1 MKKTFAVVATVFLLV
16 TLVIGIFFV
25 EFTHSPE
32 YALKETLSDFKAEGY
47 SGLREHLTS
56 DVAEKLDGIIA
67 LSENRIIGNIFSAVA
82 DSDYTKQLLSESSKI
97 NWELGDVLRNNK
109 KASVTVCFSYEN
121 LFSGSVDIDM
131 AMENGEWRISG
142 IDLPKFN

>member
-1 MKKTFAVVATVFLLV
+1 MKKTIAVVTVIFLLV
-16 TLVIGIFFV
+16 ALVVGIFFIK
-25 EFTHSPE
+25 FTHSPE
-32 YALKETLSDFKAEGY
+32 YALKETLSDFKTDGY

-56 DVAEKLDGIIA
+56 DVAEKLDNIIS
-67 LSENRIIGNIFSAVA
+67 LGENRIIGSILSAVA
-82 DSDYTKQLLSESSKI
+82 GSDYTKQLLNESSKI
-97 NWELGDVLRNNK
+97 NWELGDVLHNDK

-142 IDLPKFN
+142 IDLPKIN